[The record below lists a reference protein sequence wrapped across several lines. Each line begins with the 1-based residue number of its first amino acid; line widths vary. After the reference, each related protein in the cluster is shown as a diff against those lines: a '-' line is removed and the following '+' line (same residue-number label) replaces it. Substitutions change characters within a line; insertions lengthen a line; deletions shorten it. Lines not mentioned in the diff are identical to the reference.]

1 MLVTYGQH
9 LFRSGHIV
17 QQHGLDIDFDF
28 FLLIAMEASA
38 TRLVGYI
45 LVKIALADVEGI

>member
-1 MLVTYGQH
+1 VE
-9 LFRSGHIV
+9 GHRAGRLDCRGIV

-28 FLLIAMEASA
+28 FLQIAMEASA

-45 LVKIALADVEGI
+45 LVSMSSADVEGI

>member
-1 MLVTYGQH
+1 VE
-9 LFRSGHIV
+9 GHRAGRLDCRGIV

-45 LVKIALADVEGI
+45 LAKMVSADVEGI